1 MTLMSAYLIKKKHA
15 LMPTLILSTH
25 VQMHDF
31 LVQSGHKAVAPIF
44 QKQK

>member
-1 MTLMSAYLIKKKHA
+1 MTLMSAYLIKKNA
-15 LMPTLILSTH
+15 LMPKLILSTH